1 MKIRRSFISVP
12 YLPPFQAANA
22 ADELIELEAVAKIDP
37 LIGKVVARLMVLSVD
52 ERIRF
57 LYEAHGLANI
67 K

>member
-1 MKIRRSFISVP
+1 
-12 YLPPFQAANA
+12 LPPFQAANA